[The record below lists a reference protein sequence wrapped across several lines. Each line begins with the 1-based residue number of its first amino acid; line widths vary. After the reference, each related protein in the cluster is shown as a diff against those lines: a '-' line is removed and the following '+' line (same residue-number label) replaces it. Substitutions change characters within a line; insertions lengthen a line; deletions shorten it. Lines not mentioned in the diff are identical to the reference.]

1 MLLAPKKPKRKSS
14 SATQQY
20 IDAAEDYACTNQS
33 QPIRHESV
41 SECRTSMQAEELC
54 MCVAALPMMGCAPG
68 FPMAAPVAYPQTLM
82 PDGFVWPLGRVGAA
96 ELIRKF
102 QVDDQGTC
110 DATAF
115 RNALSDLGLDLA
127 DERFDSLV
135 NVLDKECI
143 GVSAGQPLAQRPD
156 TQDRD
161 AISEA
166 GDGTARVG
174 DWLPS
179 EDKHGCL
186 TERERRMN
194 SHRRRPVQLEPMT
207 RSDFVMANIKG
218 VLNRRKIRS
227 VEIFRFLDTNGNGG
241 VSPEELARGLHRLG
255 VHKLRDSE
263 LEEVVAS
270 LDTDRSGDISLTEFD
285 KALRLAEKK
294 ARAEGRTDL
303 VDKWKVPPELML
315 DYGQK
320 YDWSKRTL
328 KFDGRFTGQ
337 DDTLSSGKV
346 TSRDIDQ
353 SLHSLDF
360 DPDDLEE
367 SKTSQWT
374 SKSTLLNA
382 SRWLQDNFI
391 FRQRLVDNTWASRP
405 PKIEHERLPLYRY
418 GRFRRAIAE
427 TRWGA
432 EPVEVPEAMLKTRDG
447 CLEASRPRR
456 LTDLDRGREKFHAPL
471 LKSVIDTVV
480 FGHDLD
486 FSNDKTCNE
495 TFKAKFEGAYGR
507 ASWFTSEEDL
517 GSGLFRKAIV

>member
-1 MLLAPKKPKRKSS
+1 MEDE
-14 SATQQY
+14 SAHEVLQSLRETLNRTQ
-20 IDAAEDYACTNQS
+20 I
-33 QPIRHESV
+33 
-41 SECRTSMQAEELC
+41 
-54 MCVAALPMMGCAPG
+54 
-68 FPMAAPVAYPQTLM
+68 
-82 PDGFVWPLGRVGAA
+82 GAA

-135 NVLDKECI
+135 NVLDKDNEGRI
-143 GVSAGQPLAQRPD
+143 MLKHLEARLNRTSSKQVRTQVSVMWK
-156 TQDRD
+156 DRD

-374 SKSTLLNA
+374 SKSSKSTLLNA
-382 SRWLQDNFI
+382 SRWLQASRGPLGAAISAPIGCGSLHDNFI